1 MSFLGLFT
9 SFHGRIG
16 RLTYLG
22 AWFSIFIVSIVS
34 MKLFEATL
42 APNKALLAQALV
54 SLPLIYFHWVLA
66 TKRAHDLDKSG
77 WWLFAWSTAAIPGLI
92 TMIVG
97 FITMLGKG
105 GSGSF
110 GLTLILLGIVLIFA
124 SFYQV
129 AIKLIF
135 FGGEDNIN
143 SFGPPPSIL
152 RDLFNDDPE
161 PDLQAARAHFS
172 PPVDHLAS
180 PADQLAPLQP
190 AAHAAAPRPAGFG
203 RRGLRAT

>member
-42 APNKALLAQALV
+42 APNKALLAQALL
-54 SLPLIYFHWVLA
+54 SLPLIYLHWAVA

-92 TMIVG
+92 TIIVD
-97 FITMLGKG
+97 FITMLAKD

-129 AIKLIF
+129 AIHGEEAHDHRGQARSLAVEIRMKKL
-135 FGGEDNIN
+135 
-143 SFGPPPSIL
+143 SASL
-152 RDLFNDDPE
+152 KLYDPH
-161 PDLQAARAHFS
+161 RAS
-172 PPVDHLAS
+172 DP
-180 PADQLAPLQP
+180 
-190 AAHAAAPRPAGFG
+190 
-203 RRGLRAT
+203 